1 MLTSSQKKHTRFVPS
16 VSQTDIFHNIEN
28 LLVQALSVGTT
39 GQYSYSAVIG
49 NNKICIVVSCI
60 AGSQSFSSGSERKV
74 SADCH

>member
-16 VSQTDIFHNIEN
+16 VSQTNIHNIEN

-39 GQYSYSAVIG
+39 GQYSYSTVIG

-60 AGSQSFSSGSERKV
+60 AGSQSFSSGSEGKV